1 MPGQITS
8 SRNSRGPVSLGDRPR
23 PELMAI
29 HELDLD
35 ALAQTGEQRRPVS
48 GKDRLHKE
56 LVLVDQSQI
65 CQRQGSVTP
74 PTHRPSPGSCL
85 SR

>member
-1 MPGQITS
+1 
-8 SRNSRGPVSLGDRPR
+8 
-23 PELMAI
+23 MAI
-29 HELDLD
+29 HELELD

-48 GKDRLHKE
+48 GEDRLHDE

-65 CQRQGSVTP
+65 CQRRGSITP
-74 PTHRPSPGSCL
+74 PTNRPSPGSSL